1 MTWNL
6 LVDSKVTEKT
16 FKNSKKTAA
25 MKHYFL
31 STKMNKIK
39 ITDITNIS
47 EDGEYRD
54 SQTLLV
60 GT

>member
-1 MTWNL
+1 
-6 LVDSKVTEKT
+6 
-16 FKNSKKTAA
+16 

-39 ITDITNIS
+39 ITDITNIG
-47 EDGEYRD
+47 EDGEYWD

-60 GT
+60 DT

>member
-1 MTWNL
+1 
-6 LVDSKVTEKT
+6 
-16 FKNSKKTAA
+16 

>member
-1 MTWNL
+1 
-6 LVDSKVTEKT
+6 
-16 FKNSKKTAA
+16 

-39 ITDITNIS
+39 ITDITNIG
-47 EDGEYRD
+47 EDGDYWD

-60 GT
+60 GTQNTAITLESCLTHHITQKSHS